1 MLSEATYCSLRS
13 RNIPRKGTPRLV
25 FFLLQYVIVAE
36 WYFVE
41 KKVTMLFFL
50 STSTKFLYKKISILK
65 R

>member
-1 MLSEATYCSLRS
+1 MFSEPTYCSLRS

-41 KKVTMLFFL
+41 KKGHNVFFININ
-50 STSTKFLYKKISILK
+50 KIPL
-65 R
+65 